1 MVGSLWMNKNFA
13 VSDLK
18 IMISVGEASGDMH
31 AANVLQKLKNT
42 SIKNVEAF
50 GMGGKRLHA
59 CGMELLVDNQHHSVM
74 GLVEVLNKYPQL
86 RANLTTLKKALRERQ
101 PDLLLVVDYPHF
113 NMKLAAAAKSLGIPV
128 IYFIAPKVW
137 ASRPGRLQELTKLVD
152 HMAVILPFEVD
163 LFEEAGIPTTF
174 VGNPLLDNS
183 KLIEVANNKVEFNP
197 APQIA
202 LLLGSR
208 KSEIS
213 YLFPAMLDAAA
224 LLKDKYPD
232 SEFLVPVA
240 ETIDESYLEEFLQ
253 DRDVKITLIKPD
265 DYQLLSRCKVAI
277 VASGTATLELAVLG
291 VPMIVTYKMNQLSY
305 AVVKR
310 WVTIPNISL
319 TNIIAKRKVVPE
331 LLQDEVTAEALCNEA
346 DQLLTDKSLHDRQK
360 AELATVYKLL
370 GSSGA
375 TDKLTKLINH
385 VVAETRTTPESK
397 RPAAQN

>member
-1 MVGSLWMNKNFA
+1 M
-13 VSDLK
+13 K

-31 AANVLQKLKNT
+31 AANVLQKLNNNGNKN
-42 SIKNVEAF
+42 IEAF
-50 GMGGKRLHA
+50 GMGGKRLRA

-113 NMKLAAAAKSLGIPV
+113 NMKLATAAKSLNIPV

-137 ASRPGRLQELTKLVD
+137 ASRPGRLQELAKLVD
-152 HMAVILPFEVD
+152 HMAVILPFEVE
-163 LFEEAGIPTTF
+163 LFENAGIPTTF
-174 VGNPLLDNS
+174 VGNPLLDNC
-183 KLIEVANNKVEFNP
+183 KLIEAGDCKIDCDP
-197 APQIA
+197 APRIA
-202 LLLGSR
+202 LLPGSR

-240 ETIDESYLEEFLQ
+240 ETIDESYIKEFFH
-253 DRDVKITLIKPD
+253 DRDVNIKLIKPD
-265 DYQLLSRCKVAI
+265 DYRLLASSKVAI

-291 VPMIVTYKMNQLSY
+291 VPMIVTYRMNQLSY

-319 TNIIAKRKVVPE
+319 TNIIAQRKVVPE
-331 LLQDEVTAEALCNEA
+331 LLQDEVTADSLFEAA
-346 DQLLTDKSLHDRQK
+346 DKLLSDPALHAKQK
-360 AELATVYKLL
+360 AELATVYRLL

-375 TDKLTKLINH
+375 TEKLTKLISR
-385 VVAETRTTPESK
+385 VVQEQRNTPEPE
-397 RPAAQN
+397 RPAALN